1 MFRKILIANRGEIA
15 CRIARTCRRL
25 GVAVAGVHSA
35 ADRDALHVRQIGESV
50 EIGGA
55 PASESYLRIDAV
67 IAAAKAVGADAIH
80 PGFGFLAENAAFAR
94 AVEAA
99 GLVFIGPT
107 ADVIERLGDKA
118 AAKREAKAA
127 GVPIVPG
134 SESPSVD
141 AAQIAATVREIGLPV
156 MLKAAVGGGGKG
168 MRGVTSLEDLDQ
180 EIESAMREAKN
191 SFGDAGLIVE
201 KLIRQGRHIEI
212 QIAGDG
218 QGHVVHLFERECT
231 LQRRHQKVIEEA
243 PAANLS
249 PAMRARMAADAV
261 RLGERLKYRGVGTVE
276 FIVGT
281 SGPQA
286 AAMRRPPPEGV
297 KEPWGGPAAP
307 CEYHFLEVNPR
318 LQVEHPVTEM
328 ITGLD
333 IVEIMLRIASGEG
346 LPVQQA
352 DVRIHGHAV
361 EARIC
366 AEDPAAGFLPSTGK
380 LSQVR
385 FPGLGVRVET
395 GIESGMEV
403 TPYYDSMLAK
413 LITHAPTRDEA
424 LDRLKL
430 ALDET
435 AVFGVTTNCGFL
447 RHLIDLPETRAATFH
462 TRLIDEQIAGWP
474 LGEAQHDNQTLAV
487 AACGWL
493 QLQRQG
499 ETRSPW
505 ARWQGSGWQMNAGDD
520 GLAPIPSLHVESSDG
535 VSAEIRFAPLRAD
548 GSMLVGVNEARVRV
562 QLAPAGEAGS
572 FLAITDA
579 RRETVR
585 LHQDGD
591 MLYVHDR
598 RGSHSLKVVPY
609 LSYISTSAQASGEL
623 KAPMMGLILKVNV
636 VPGDR
641 VEKGA
646 VIAILESMKM
656 EMRIVAECA
665 GTVATVSC
673 TAGTTVERSAV
684 VAVVTPD

>member
-1 MFRKILIANRGEIA
+1 VFKKILIANRGEIA

-25 GVAVAGVHSA
+25 GVAVAGVHSS

-67 IAAAKAVGADAIH
+67 IAAAKSVGAEAIH

-127 GVPIVPG
+127 KVPIVPG
-134 SESPSVD
+134 SEAPSVD
-141 AAQIAATVREIGLPV
+141 PAEIAASVRKVGLPV
-156 MLKAAVGGGGKG
+156 MLKAAAGGGGKG
-168 MRGVTSLEDLDQ
+168 MRGITSFEGLEL

-201 KLIRQGRHIEI
+201 KLIRHGRHIEI

-218 QGHVVHLFERECT
+218 QGRVIHLFERECT

-249 PAMRARMAADAV
+249 ATMRDRMAADAV

-276 FIVGT
+276 FIVG
-281 SGPQA
+281 A
-286 AAMRRPPPEGV
+286 DD
-297 KEPWGGPAAP
+297 
-307 CEYHFLEVNPR
+307 YHFLEVNPR

-328 ITGLD
+328 VTGLD

-346 LPVQQA
+346 LPVRQG
-352 DVRIHGHAV
+352 DVRIRGHAV

-385 FPGLGVRVET
+385 FPGDGVRVET

-403 TPYYDSMLAK
+403 TPYYDPMLAK
-413 LITHAPTRDEA
+413 LITYAPTRDEA

-435 AVFGVTTNCGFL
+435 AVFGVTTNQAFL

-462 TRLIDEQIAGWP
+462 TRLIDEQIAGWA
-474 LGEAQHDNQTLAV
+474 LGAARHDTQTLAV
-487 AACGWL
+487 AACHW
-493 QLQRQG
+493 LQRQRQG
-499 ETRSPW
+499 AGAARSPW
-505 ARWQGSGWQMNAGDD
+505 ASWPGSGWQMNAGDD
-520 GLAPIPSLHVESSDG
+520 GMGPIPTLHVETTDG
-535 VSAEIRFAPLRAD
+535 VSAEIRFGPLRAD
-548 GSMLVGVNEARVRV
+548 GSMQVGVNDQRVNV
-562 QLAPAGEAGS
+562 QLSPAGESGV

-579 RRETVR
+579 RRETLR
-585 LHQDGD
+585 LHQDCD
-591 MLYVHDR
+591 MLYLHDR
-598 RGSHSLKVVPY
+598 RGAHSLKVVPY
-609 LSYISTSAQASGEL
+609 LSYISTAAQASGEL
-623 KAPMMGLILKVNV
+623 KAPMMGLILKVKV
-636 VPGDR
+636 APGDR
-641 VEKGA
+641 VEAGA
-646 VIAILESMKM
+646 VVAILESMKM
-656 EMRIVAECA
+656 EMRIVADCA
-665 GTVATVSC
+665 GTVASVSC
-673 TAGTTVERSAV
+673 QAGQTVERNAV
-684 VAVVTPD
+684 VASITPD

>member
-1 MFRKILIANRGEIA
+1 MFKKILIANRGEIA

-25 GVAVAGVHSA
+25 GVAVAGVHSS

-67 IAAAKAVGADAIH
+67 IAAAQAVGAEAIH

-107 ADVIERLGDKA
+107 PEVIERLGDKA
-118 AAKREAKAA
+118 AAKREADAA
-127 GVPIVPG
+127 GVPIIPG
-134 SESPSVD
+134 SQSPSVD
-141 AAQIAATVREIGLPV
+141 AAEIAATVRRVGLPV
-156 MLKAAVGGGGKG
+156 MLKAAAGGGGKG
-168 MRGVTSLEDLDQ
+168 MRGITGFEGLEQ

-218 QGHVVHLFERECT
+218 HGRVIHLFERECT

-249 PAMRARMAADAV
+249 VGLRDRMAADAV
-261 RLGERLKYRGVGTVE
+261 RLGERLQYRGVGTVE
-276 FIVGT
+276 FIVG
-281 SGPQA
+281 
-286 AAMRRPPPEGV
+286 
-297 KEPWGGPAAP
+297 PAG
-307 CEYHFLEVNPR
+307 YHFLEVNPR

-328 ITGLD
+328 VTGLD
-333 IVEIMLRIASGEG
+333 IVEIMLRVASGEG

-352 DVRIHGHAV
+352 DVRLAGHAV

-366 AEDPAAGFLPSTGK
+366 AEDAGAGFLPSTGK
-380 LSQVR
+380 LSRVS
-385 FPGLGVRVET
+385 FPGAGVRVET

-413 LITHAPTRDEA
+413 LITHAPSRDEA

-435 AVFGVTTNCGFL
+435 AVFGVTTNQGFL
-447 RHLIDLPETRAATFH
+447 RHLVDLPETRAASFH
-462 TRLIDEQIAGWP
+462 TRLIDEQIAGWSLATAP
-474 LGEAQHDNQTLAV
+474 HDAHSLAI
-487 AACGWL
+487 AACRWL

-499 ETRSPW
+499 DVRNPW
-505 ARWQGSGWQMNAGDD
+505 ACWQGSGWQLGAADD
-520 GLAPIPSLHVESSDG
+520 GLAPIPSLHVETSDG
-535 VSAEIRFAPLRAD
+535 VSAAIRFGPLRAD
-548 GSMLVGVNEARVRV
+548 GSMLVGVNDAQVRV
-562 QLAPAGEAGS
+562 QLLAPSGEAGS
-572 FLAITDA
+572 FLAITDD
-579 RRETVR
+579 RREIVR
-585 LHQDGD
+585 LHRDGD
-591 MLYVHDR
+591 LLHLHDR
-598 RGSHSLKVVPY
+598 RGTHSLKVVPY
-609 LSYISTSAQASGEL
+609 LSYIGISAQASGEL

-636 VPGDR
+636 APGDR
-641 VEKGA
+641 VEKGT
-646 VIAILESMKM
+646 VVAILESMKM
-656 EMRIVAECA
+656 EMRIVAECT
-665 GTVATVSC
+665 GTVLSVDC
-673 TAGTTVERSAV
+673 RAGQTVERNAV
-684 VAVVTPD
+684 VAVVAPQ

>member
-1 MFRKILIANRGEIA
+1 VFKKILIANRGEIA

-35 ADRDALHVRQIGESV
+35 ADRDALHVRQLGESV

-55 PASESYLRIDAV
+55 PAAESYLRIDAV
-67 IAAAKAVGADAIH
+67 IAAAKAVGAEAIH

-94 AVEAA
+94 AVEDA

-107 ADVIERLGDKA
+107 AEVIERLGDKA

-141 AAQIAATVREIGLPV
+141 PSEIEATVRQIGLPV
-156 MLKAAVGGGGKG
+156 MLKAAAGGGGKG
-168 MRGVTSLEDLDQ
+168 MRGITRFDGLAQ

-201 KLIRQGRHIEI
+201 KLIERGRHIEI

-218 QGHVVHLFERECT
+218 HGRVVHLFERECT

-249 PAMRARMAADAV
+249 AAMRERMAADAV

-281 SGPQA
+281 A
-286 AAMRRPPPEGV
+286 D
-297 KEPWGGPAAP
+297 
-307 CEYHFLEVNPR
+307 YHFLEVNPR

-328 ITGLD
+328 VTGLD

-346 LPVQQA
+346 MPVQQS
-352 DVRIHGHAV
+352 DVRTRGHAV

-380 LSQVR
+380 LLQVR
-385 FPGLGVRVET
+385 FPSDGVRVET

-403 TPYYDSMLAK
+403 TPYYDPMLAK
-413 LITHAPTRDEA
+413 LITYAPTRDEA

-435 AVFGVTTNCGFL
+435 AVFGVTTNQGFL
-447 RHLIDLPETRAATFH
+447 KHLIDLPETRAATFH
-462 TRLIDEQIAGWP
+462 TRLIDEQIAGWA
-474 LGEAQHDNQTLAV
+474 LGDARHDTQTLAV
-487 AACGWL
+487 AACHW
-493 QLQRQG
+493 LQRQRQG
-499 ETRSPW
+499 AGTARSPW
-505 ARWQGSGWQMNAGDD
+505 TSWSGSGWQMNAGDD
-520 GLAPIPSLHVESSDG
+520 GMGPIPSLHVATTDG
-535 VSAEIRFAPLRAD
+535 VSAEIRFGPLRTD
-548 GSMLVGVNEARVRV
+548 GSMRVGVNDERVHV
-562 QLAPAGEAGS
+562 QLSPTGESGV

-585 LHQDGD
+585 LHQDGN

-598 RGSHSLKVVPY
+598 RGSHSLSVLPY
-609 LSYISTSAQASGEL
+609 LSYISTSAQVSGEL

-636 VPGDR
+636 APGDR

-646 VIAILESMKM
+646 VVAILESMKM
-656 EMRIVAECA
+656 EMRIVSECA
-665 GTVATVSC
+665 GTVASVSC
-673 TAGTTVERSAV
+673 QAGQTVERSAV

>member
-1 MFRKILIANRGEIA
+1 VFKKILIANRGEIA

-25 GVAVAGVHSA
+25 GVAVAGVHSS

-67 IAAAKAVGADAIH
+67 IAAAKSVGAEAIH

-127 GVPIVPG
+127 KVPIVPG
-134 SESPSVD
+134 SEAPSVD
-141 AAQIAATVREIGLPV
+141 PAAIAASVRAVGLPV
-156 MLKAAVGGGGKG
+156 MLKAAAGGGGKG
-168 MRGVTSLEDLDQ
+168 MRGITSLDGLEQ

-218 QGHVVHLFERECT
+218 QGRVIHLFERECT

-249 PAMRARMAADAV
+249 ARMRDSMAADAV

-276 FIVGT
+276 FIVG
-281 SGPQA
+281 A
-286 AAMRRPPPEGV
+286 D
-297 KEPWGGPAAP
+297 
-307 CEYHFLEVNPR
+307 EYHFLEVNPR

-328 ITGLD
+328 VTGLD

-346 LPVQQA
+346 LPVQQG

-380 LSQVR
+380 LSKVR
-385 FPGLGVRVET
+385 FPDLGVRVET

-424 LDRLKL
+424 LDRLSL
-430 ALDET
+430 ALEDT
-435 AVFGVTTNCGFL
+435 VVFGVTTNRSFL
-447 RHLIDLPETRAATFH
+447 RRLIDLPETRTATFH
-462 TRLIDEQIAGWP
+462 TRLIDEQITGWS
-474 LGEAQHDNQTLAV
+474 LGDALHDTQTLAV
-487 AACGWL
+487 AACHWL
-493 QLQRQG
+493 QLQRQL
-499 ETRSPW
+499 ESRSPW
-505 ARWQGSGWQMNAGDD
+505 SRWHSSGWQMSVG
-520 GLAPIPSLHVESSDG
+520 GESLAPIPSLHVETSDG
-535 VSAEIRFAPLRAD
+535 VSAEIRFGPLRAD
-548 GSMLVGVNEARVRV
+548 GSLLVGVNDARVPVR
-562 QLAPAGEAGS
+562 LAPTGGDAGS
-572 FLAITDA
+572 YLAVTDTH
-579 RRETVR
+579 RETVR
-585 LHQDGD
+585 LHRDGD
-591 MLYVHDR
+591 MLYLHDR

-609 LSYISTSAQASGEL
+609 LSYISTSAQASGDL

-636 VPGDR
+636 APGDR

-646 VIAILESMKM
+646 VVAILESMKM

-665 GTVATVSC
+665 GTVASVTC
-673 TAGTTVERSAV
+673 QAGQTVERSAV
-684 VAVVTPD
+684 VASITPD

>member
-1 MFRKILIANRGEIA
+1 MFKKILIANRGEIA

-25 GVAVAGVHSA
+25 GVAVAGVHSS

-67 IAAAKAVGADAIH
+67 IAAAKSVGAEAIH

-127 GVPIVPG
+127 KVPIVPG
-134 SESPSVD
+134 SEAPSVD
-141 AAQIAATVREIGLPV
+141 PAAIAASVRAVGLPV
-156 MLKAAVGGGGKG
+156 MLKAAAGGGGKG
-168 MRGVTSLEDLDQ
+168 MRGITSFGGLEL

-218 QGHVVHLFERECT
+218 QGRVIHLFERECT

-249 PAMRARMAADAV
+249 ARMRDGMAADAV

-276 FIVGT
+276 FIVG
-281 SGPQA
+281 A
-286 AAMRRPPPEGV
+286 D
-297 KEPWGGPAAP
+297 
-307 CEYHFLEVNPR
+307 EYHFLEVNPR

-328 ITGLD
+328 VTGLD

-346 LPVQQA
+346 LPVQQG

-380 LSQVR
+380 LSQVH

-424 LDRLKL
+424 LDRLSL
-430 ALDET
+430 ALEDT
-435 AVFGVTTNCGFL
+435 VVFGVTTNRSFL
-447 RHLIDLPETRAATFH
+447 RRLIDLPETRTATFH
-462 TRLIDEQIAGWP
+462 TRLIDEQIAGWS
-474 LGEAQHDNQTLAV
+474 LGDALHDTQTLAV
-487 AACGWL
+487 AACHWL
-493 QLQRQG
+493 QLQRQV
-499 ETRSPW
+499 ESRSPW
-505 ARWQGSGWQMNAGDD
+505 SHWHSSGWQMSAGGDS
-520 GLAPIPSLHVESSDG
+520 LAPIPSLHVETSDG
-535 VSAEIRFAPLRAD
+535 VSAEIRFGPMRSD
-548 GSMLVGVNEARVRV
+548 GSLLVGVNDARVPVR
-562 QLAPAGEAGS
+562 LAPAGDAGC
-572 FLAITDA
+572 FLAVTDT

-585 LHQDGD
+585 LHRDGD
-591 MLYVHDR
+591 MLYLHDR

-636 VPGDR
+636 APGDR

-646 VIAILESMKM
+646 VVAILESMKM

-665 GTVATVSC
+665 GTVASVTC
-673 TAGTTVERSAV
+673 QAGQTVERSAV
-684 VAVVTPD
+684 VASITPD

>member
-1 MFRKILIANRGEIA
+1 MFKKILIANRGEIA

-25 GVAVAGVHSA
+25 GVAVAGVHSS

-67 IAAAKAVGADAIH
+67 IAAAKSVGAEAIH

-107 ADVIERLGDKA
+107 AEVIERLGDKA

-127 GVPIVPG
+127 KVPIVPG
-134 SESPSVD
+134 SEAPSVD
-141 AAQIAATVREIGLPV
+141 PAEIAASVRKVGLPV
-156 MLKAAVGGGGKG
+156 MLKAAAGGGGKG
-168 MRGVTSLEDLDQ
+168 MRGITSFEGLEL

-201 KLIRQGRHIEI
+201 KLIRHGRHIEI

-218 QGHVVHLFERECT
+218 QGRVIHLFERECT

-249 PAMRARMAADAV
+249 ATMRDSMAADAV

-276 FIVGT
+276 FIVG
-281 SGPQA
+281 A
-286 AAMRRPPPEGV
+286 DD
-297 KEPWGGPAAP
+297 
-307 CEYHFLEVNPR
+307 YHFLEVNPR

-328 ITGLD
+328 VTGLD

-346 LPVQQA
+346 LPVQQG
-352 DVRIHGHAV
+352 DVRIRGHAV

-385 FPGLGVRVET
+385 LPGDGVRVET

-403 TPYYDSMLAK
+403 TPYYDPMLAK
-413 LITHAPTRDEA
+413 LITYAPTRNEA

-435 AVFGVTTNCGFL
+435 AVFGVTTNQAFL
-447 RHLIDLPETRAATFH
+447 KHLIDLPETRAATFH
-462 TRLIDEQIAGWP
+462 TRLIDEQIAGWA
-474 LGEAQHDNQTLAV
+474 LGAARHDTLTLAV
-487 AACGWL
+487 AACHW
-493 QLQRQG
+493 LQRQRQG
-499 ETRSPW
+499 AGTARSPW
-505 ARWQGSGWQMNAGDD
+505 ASWAGSGWQMNAGDD
-520 GLAPIPSLHVESSDG
+520 GMGLIPTLHVETTDS
-535 VSAEIRFAPLRAD
+535 VSAEIRFGPLRTD
-548 GSMLVGVNEARVRV
+548 GSMQVGVNDERVNV
-562 QLAPAGEAGS
+562 QLSPTGESGA

-579 RRETVR
+579 RRETLR

-591 MLYVHDR
+591 MLYLHDR
-598 RGSHSLKVVPY
+598 RGAHSLKVVPY
-609 LSYISTSAQASGEL
+609 LSYISTAAQASGEL

-636 VPGDR
+636 APGDR
-641 VEKGA
+641 VEAGA
-646 VIAILESMKM
+646 VVAILESMKM
-656 EMRIVAECA
+656 EMRIVADCA
-665 GTVATVSC
+665 GTVASVSC
-673 TAGTTVERSAV
+673 QAGHTVERNAV
-684 VAVVTPD
+684 VALITPD